1 MNLDKE
7 MELWET
13 RSKDE
18 FGTILSSL
26 NKLTEDYFPVY
37 TDDFG
42 ISHTL
47 ISDYVTTY
55 SLDVNRNYVA
65 QSIKNVLE
73 VYDIIPQNRKIANV
87 VRKMMSML
95 NK

>member
-1 MNLDKE
+1 

-26 NKLTEDYFPVY
+26 NKLTEDFFPPY

-42 ISHTL
+42 INHTL
-47 ISDYVTTY
+47 VSDYVTMY
-55 SLDVNRNYVA
+55 ALDGNRSYVA
-65 QSIKNVLE
+65 KSIKNVLE
-73 VYDIIPQNRKIANV
+73 VYDIIPQNRKIENV
-87 VRKMMSML
+87 VRKMMTML

>member
-1 MNLDKE
+1 MTIEQE

-26 NKLTEDYFPVY
+26 SKLTEDFFQPYI
-37 TDDFG
+37 DDFG

-47 ISDYVTTY
+47 VSDYVTMY
-55 SLDVNRNYVA
+55 ALDGNRNYVA
-65 QSIKNVLE
+65 NSIKNVLE
-73 VYDIIPQNRKIANV
+73 VYDIIPQNRKVANV